1 MMSAVVATIWV
12 AIIASVIRPV
22 VGIIVPSSVITS
34 IRVTIVATISVATIS
49 VATVPVATVS
59 VARISPI
66 AIATPLRHITV
77 YAALRICGWS
87 KRRRYRKREDAH

>member
-1 MMSAVVATIWV
+1 MMSAVVAAIWV
-12 AIIASVIRPV
+12 TIVASVIRPV
-22 VGIIVPSSVITS
+22 VGIIVSSSVITS
-34 IRVTIVATISVATIS
+34 IRITIVATVS
-49 VATVPVATVS
+49 VATVSVATVS

-77 YAALRICGWS
+77 YTALRICGWS

>member
-22 VGIIVPSSVITS
+22 VWTIVPSLVITS
-34 IRVTIVATISVATIS
+34 IRVTIVATVS
-49 VATVPVATVS
+49 VATVSVATVS

-87 KRRRYRKREDAH
+87 KRRRYRKREDTH

>member
-34 IRVTIVATISVATIS
+34 IRVTIVATVS
-49 VATVPVATVS
+49 VATVSVATVS

-66 AIATPLRHITV
+66 AIATPLRHIAV
-77 YAALRICGWS
+77 YTALRICGWS

>member
-12 AIIASVIRPV
+12 AVIASVIRPV

-34 IRVTIVATISVATIS
+34 IRVTIVATISVAT
-49 VATVPVATVS
+49 VS
-59 VARISPI
+59 VAGISPI

-77 YAALRICGWS
+77 YTALRICGWS
-87 KRRRYRKREDAH
+87 

>member
-1 MMSAVVATIWV
+1 MSAVVATIWV

-34 IRVTIVATISVATIS
+34 IRVTIVATISVATVS
-49 VATVPVATVS
+49 VATVS

-77 YAALRICGWS
+77 YTALRICGWS

>member
-49 VATVPVATVS
+49 VATVS

-66 AIATPLRHITV
+66 AIATPLRHITI
-77 YAALRICGWS
+77 YTALRICGWS

>member
-1 MMSAVVATIWV
+1 MSAVVATIWV

-34 IRVTIVATISVATIS
+34 IRVTIVATIS

>member
-1 MMSAVVATIWV
+1 MMSAVVATTIWV
-12 AIIASVIRPV
+12 AVIASVIRPV

-34 IRVTIVATISVATIS
+34 IRVTIVATISVATVS
-49 VATVPVATVS
+49 VATVS

-77 YAALRICGWS
+77 YTALRICGWS

>member
-49 VATVPVATVS
+49 VA
-59 VARISPI
+59 RISPI

-77 YAALRICGWS
+77 YAVLRICGWS
-87 KRRRYRKREDAH
+87 KRRRYRKSEDAH

>member
-34 IRVTIVATISVATIS
+34 IRVTIVATIS

-87 KRRRYRKREDAH
+87 KRRRYRKREDTH

>member
-1 MMSAVVATIWV
+1 MSAVVATIWV

-34 IRVTIVATISVATIS
+34 IRVTIVATISVAT
-49 VATVPVATVS
+49 VPVATVS

-77 YAALRICGWS
+77 YTALRICGWS

>member
-34 IRVTIVATISVATIS
+34 IRVTIVATISVAT
-49 VATVPVATVS
+49 VS

-66 AIATPLRHITV
+66 AIATPLRHITI
-77 YAALRICGWS
+77 YTALRICGWS

>member
-34 IRVTIVATISVATIS
+34 IRVTIVATISI
-49 VATVPVATVS
+49 ATVPVATVS

-87 KRRRYRKREDAH
+87 KRRRYRKREDTH

>member
-34 IRVTIVATISVATIS
+34 IRRVTIVATISVATIS
-49 VATVPVATVS
+49 VATVS

-66 AIATPLRHITV
+66 AIATPLRHITI
-77 YAALRICGWS
+77 YTALRICGWS